1 MKTEEFYWLWFSS
14 IDGLTRNYMYHLL
27 ECYDAPVHVYEAADR
42 ELGQIL
48 PRDVMEQWSVN
59 KQEKRVE
66 ALKREL
72 EEQQISFIYSGHP
85 EYPAQLKNIPDA
97 PLCLYVKGRLPDVS
111 QRHIAIIGSRRSTV
125 YGREMAVFFAGEL
138 AKRGIGVISGLAM
151 GIDGAAHNGALEAGG
166 YTLGFIGGGIYSMYP
181 RENYMLY
188 GRMEKNGGIA
198 SEYPPNTPPLG
209 RLFPERN
216 RLISGMSDG
225 VLVIEARK
233 RSGTLITVDQGL
245 EQGKNIYAV
254 PGRITDKNSEGCLHL
269 IRDGAKTVLA
279 VEVILEDL
287 KLPDMPEGN
296 IKCRMK
302 EEEISLAQ
310 SEKKVYSCLSL
321 DPVYVDE
328 IIARTGIPASRVLG
342 ILMTLELK
350 GLVKQVMKNYY
361 IKKTL

>member
-1 MKTEEFYWLWFSS
+1 MKAEEFYWLWFSS
-14 IDGLTRNYMYHLL
+14 IDGLTRNYMYRLL
-27 ECYDAPVHVYEAADR
+27 EYYDTPMHVYGADEK

-48 PRDVMEQWSVN
+48 PRNVMEQWRGN

-66 ALKREL
+66 ALSCEL
-72 EEQQISFIYSGHP
+72 GQQHISFIYRGHQ
-85 EYPAQLKNIPDA
+85 EYPERLKNIPDA
-97 PLCLYVKGRLPDVS
+97 PLCLYVKGRLPKAS
-111 QRHIAIIGSRRSTV
+111 QRQIAIIGSRRSTA
-125 YGREMAVFFAGEL
+125 YGREVALYFAGEL

-151 GIDGAAHNGALEAGG
+151 GIDGAAHKGALEAGG

-188 GRMEKNGGIA
+188 QRMEQTGGIA
-198 SEYPPNTPPLG
+198 SEYPPKTPPLG
-209 RLFPERN
+209 ILFPERN

-269 IRDGAKTVLA
+269 IRDGAKPVLTVDD
-279 VEVILEDL
+279 ILEDL
-287 KLPDMPEGN
+287 KLPDTESKYIDSDMRLG
-296 IKCRMK
+296 
-302 EEEISLAQ
+302 EIPLAQ

-328 IIARTGIPASRVLG
+328 IIARTGIPASKVLG
-342 ILMTLELK
+342 ILMALELK
-350 GLVKQVMKNYY
+350 GLVKQVIKNYY
-361 IKKTL
+361 VKKTL